1 MAPGDILTIS
11 ERSGMNVYNTRSRAI
26 EGWEPSDRR
35 VSLYVCGITPYD
47 TTHLG
52 HAFTYTVADVL
63 VRYLESQGLRVRYVQ
78 NVTDIDDDILRKA
91 REVGE
96 DWRTLGNRWTAHF
109 IRDMQ
114 ALNVRPPDEYP
125 RATDVVPEIV
135 TAVRALMARG
145 LAYESGGS
153 VYFHVDAWPEFGQL
167 SHLARAEMLP
177 VANER
182 GNRPDDPN
190 KRDPLDFV
198 LWQAQAPGEPA
209 WESPWGP
216 GRPGWHIECSVMSTH
231 FLGKAIDLHGGGE
244 DLVFPHHE
252 CEIAQAEPVTGH
264 KPFVR
269 VWLHTAMVE
278 HEGAKMSKSLGNLV
292 MVSDLLRRWPA
303 DTLRLYLG
311 KHHYRQAVG
320 PQRRRA
326 GRGRS
331 ARQEAADGGHRARR
345 RRRCAGRRQ
354 RAGGVHGSHGRR
366 SGHVG
371 GPGPARGP
379 RRQHPGRC
387 SGRSTARAGPSGP
400 APARPGLRVTPRRG
414 RGRGARHR
422 GLERA
427 PAALRPR
434 GLIGRLALRPGF
446 VRAGSSSGCTGS
458 GCTVSASTCAG
469 HYLPGNDPS
478 RRPSE
483 DGGTEQRVRAAILGS
498 GRDAAMLK
506 VAYAGALLE
515 FRGARARAS
524 PVPCDIALADEKD
537 VGSLMPGV
545 DVLVTLVFRQVLDAR
560 PPSARTDLRA
570 RAGVRPGACSVKIG

>member
-1 MAPGDILTIS
+1 
-11 ERSGMNVYNTRSRAI
+11 MNVYNTRSRII
-26 EGWEPSDRR
+26 ERFQHGAQR

-52 HAFTYTVADVL
+52 HAFTYTAADVL
-63 VRYLESQGLRVRYVQ
+63 VRHLESQGLTVRYVQ

-135 TAVRALMARG
+135 TAVRALVARG

-153 VYFHVDAWPEFGQL
+153 VYFRVDAWPEFGQL

-209 WESPWGP
+209 WESPWGL

-231 FLGKAIDLHGGGE
+231 FLGNTIDLHGGGE
-244 DLVFPHHE
+244 DLVFPHHD
-252 CEIAQAEPVTGH
+252 CEIAQAEPIAGH

-292 MVSDLLRRWPA
+292 MVSDLLRRWSA

-311 KHHYRQAVG
+311 KHHYRRPWSHNVDELAEADRLASTLQTAATV
-320 PQRRRA
+320 
-326 GRGRS
+326 RGGGGEVLDAS
-331 ARQEAADGGHRARR
+331 GAEAAFTAAMNDDLNTSAALTRL
-345 RRRCAGRRQ
+345 AGLADRIQ
-354 RAGGVHGSHGRR
+354 A
-366 SGHVG
+366 
-371 GPGPARGP
+371 A
-379 RRQHPGRC
+379 
-387 SGRSTARAGPSGP
+387 ARAGQQLGP
-400 APARPGLRVTPRRG
+400 AQSVLRRLGQVFGLR
-414 RGRGARHR
+414 
-422 GLERA
+422 L
-427 PAALRPR
+427 
-434 GLIGRLALRPGF
+434 
-446 VRAGSSSGCTGS
+446 
-458 GCTVSASTCAG
+458 
-469 HYLPGNDPS
+469 
-478 RRPSE
+478 
-483 DGGTEQRVRAAILGS
+483 
-498 GRDAAMLK
+498 DAAE
-506 VAYAGALLE
+506 VE
-515 FRGARARAS
+515 ARVIEGWTTHLRRFAS
-524 PVPCDIALADEKD
+524 ADC
-537 VGSLMPGV
+537 
-545 DVLVTLVFRQVLDAR
+545 
-560 PPSARTDLRA
+560 SADSR
-570 RAGVRPGACSVKIG
+570 